1 MCPQPCTAGLA
12 LIYGRQ
18 GMKRNSYLWH
28 MLLSIGTRLAMVAI
42 RLLRNVLLARLLGP
56 ADRGLFAL
64 LSTLPDL
71 IAAVTS
77 GGLNTALGYEAARQR
92 PMGLLLAQVLVYGC
106 LLALLLTVIGL
117 AVMTGVGSEWD
128 ISQQL
133 GPFAWLLLLAVPL
146 TVLKSGLL
154 TLLNA
159 DGRVGAFNVLRL
171 LESLV
176 PLLLFVGLWLIWRDH
191 VLSAALASWIAGTLL
206 VVLVGWCW
214 LARFHQ
220 LKLRWQSKDQGE
232 LLRYSAQSHPGVLS
246 QQLMLRSDYLFI
258 GALLDPTALGLYA
271 MASAAAELLL
281 IIPEAVTTPLMK
293 RLLQQGEG
301 IERLTPLALRITA
314 TVMLC
319 ACLGMA
325 AIGHWLIV
333 TLFGEAYGP
342 AYTALLAL
350 LPGLFGLCYASILRL
365 DLLGKQR
372 PGALSLLLAGGA
384 ILNLLLNAL
393 LIPAMGIVGAGLASS
408 IAYLAVSLAMLVMYC
423 KLSGVAWYRTL
434 VVLPEDIAHLKQL
447 IRPKAGAC

>member
-1 MCPQPCTAGLA
+1 
-12 LIYGRQ
+12 
-18 GMKRNSYLWH
+18 MKRSGYLWH
-28 MLLSIGTRLAMVAI
+28 LALSMGTRLAMIAI

-77 GGLNTALGYEAARQR
+77 GGLNTAVGYDAARQR
-92 PMGLLLAQVLVYGC
+92 PMGLLLTQVLLYGC
-106 LLALLLTVIGL
+106 LLAGALTVLGLLLMDRFGADWEI
-117 AVMTGVGSEWD
+117 AR
-128 ISQQL
+128 QL
-133 GPFAWLLLLAVPL
+133 GPLAWLLLAAVPL

-154 TLLNA
+154 TLHNA
-159 DGRVGAFNVLRL
+159 DGRVGAFNALRL

-176 PLLLFVGLWLIWRDH
+176 PLLLFVGLWWVWREQP
-191 VLSAALASWIAGTLL
+191 LSAALVSWLGGTLL
-206 VVLVGWCW
+206 VVVVGWCW
-214 LARFHQ
+214 LGRFHR
-220 LKLRWQSKDQGE
+220 LRLRWQPGEQGK

-258 GALLDPTALGLYA
+258 GALLDPAALGLYA

-314 TVMLC
+314 TVMLG
-319 ACLGMA
+319 ACLSMA
-325 AIGHWLIV
+325 LIGHWLIV
-333 TLFGEAYGP
+333 TLFGAAYGP
-342 AYTALLAL
+342 AYAALLAL

-372 PGALSLLLAGGA
+372 PGALSWLLGFGA
-384 ILNLLLNAL
+384 LLNVLLNAL
-393 LIPAMGIVGAGLASS
+393 LIPRLGIVGAGLASS
-408 IAYLAVSLAMLVMYC
+408 LAYLAVSLAMLVMYC
-423 KLSGVAWYRTL
+423 RLSGVAWYRTL
-434 VVLPEDIAHLKQL
+434 IVLPEDFSQL
-447 IRPKAGAC
+447 RTLLRAKGKPAC